1 MTITTTLCPS
11 GVKIT
16 GIRRLAGILRGCPV
30 TSSTIQ
36 YQALV
41 PRAGGALRVRE
52 HIGGG
57 YTPVDHD
64 EVALFYTCPRTM
76 RQIAADIRDA
86 LDKADAMDACR

>member
-1 MTITTTLCPS
+1 MTIITTLHPN
-11 GVKIT
+11 GLKIT
-16 GIRRLAGILRGCPV
+16 GVKRLAGILRGCPV

-36 YQALV
+36 YQALI

-64 EVALFYTCPRTM
+64 KVTLFYTCPRTM